1 MDGDFIEALR
11 AIEKEKEIPLE
22 VLLETV
28 ESALVTAYK
37 KNFAAAGDVKFRVE
51 TSKVG
56 FRVYCEKTVV
66 DEVVNE
72 HSEIALDEALKV
84 DPGASV
90 EDVIEVEVT
99 PEDFGRIAAQ
109 TAKQVVMQRIRE
121 AEREHVFEEFS
132 DRIGEVITGTVQ
144 RQEQRHVFVNV
155 GKVEALL
162 PISEQVPAE
171 PYRFNDR
178 IKVYVLEVRR
188 TPKGPQV
195 IVSRSHPSL
204 IRRLFELEVP
214 EIHDGIVTIKSVARE
229 AGARSKMAVVS
240 SDEKVDPVGACVG
253 HRGSRVQAVVNEL
266 YDEKI
271 DIVRWHEEANRFIAE
286 ALSPAKVVSVTTNEE
301 TKSAFVIVPD
311 NQLSL
316 AIGKAGQ
323 NVRLAAR
330 LTGWRIDIRS
340 EAQVARAALTAEVG
354 EEISAAQEEPKAEAA
369 KDAVK
374 PEAEGSDAGSE
385 KKPARKRAKRV
396 TAAAKGAVK
405 PEAEGSGAGSE
416 KKPARKRAKRVTA
429 AAKDAV
435 KPEAEGSNAGS
446 EKSKPARKRAKRV
459 TAAAK
464 DAVKPEAEGSNAGSE
479 KSKPARKRAKRVTAA
494 AKDAA
499 KDDETPKSAD

>member
-37 KNFAAAGDVKFRVE
+37 KNFAATGDVKVRVE
-51 TSKVG
+51 ASKVG
-56 FRVYCEKTVV
+56 FHVYCEKAVV
-66 DEVVNE
+66 DQVANE
-72 HSEIALDEALKV
+72 HSEIALEEALKI
-84 DPGASV
+84 DPVASV
-90 EDVIEVEVT
+90 NDVIEVEVT

-132 DRIGEVITGTVQ
+132 ERVGEVITGAVQ

-162 PISEQVPAE
+162 PISEQVPTE

-195 IVSRSHPSL
+195 IVSRTHPSL

-229 AGARSKMAVVS
+229 AGARSKIAVTS

-271 DIVRWHEEANRFIAE
+271 DIIRWHEDHSRFIAE
-286 ALSPAKVVSVTTNEE
+286 ALSPAKVVSVTTKEE

-340 EAQVARAALTAEVG
+340 EAQVARAALTAEIPEEEEEVEQAETEAVQETA
-354 EEISAAQEEPKAEAA
+354 EEISTAQEEPKAEAA
-369 KDAVK
+369 ETEAVK
-374 PEAEGSDAGSE
+374 PEAEGSDAGL
-385 KKPARKRAKRV
+385 
-396 TAAAKGAVK
+396 
-405 PEAEGSGAGSE
+405 
-416 KKPARKRAKRVTA
+416 
-429 AAKDAV
+429 
-435 KPEAEGSNAGS
+435 

-464 DAVKPEAEGSNAGSE
+464 DAVKPEAEGSDAGSE

-494 AKDAA
+494 AKDAV
-499 KDDETPKSAD
+499 KDEEIPKSAD